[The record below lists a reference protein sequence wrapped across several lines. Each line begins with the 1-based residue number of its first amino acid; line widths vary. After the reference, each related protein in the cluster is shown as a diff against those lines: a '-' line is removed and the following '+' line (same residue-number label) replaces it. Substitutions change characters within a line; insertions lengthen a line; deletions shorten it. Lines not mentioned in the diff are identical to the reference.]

1 MTKKSQNQLLSV
13 LEEMTLFSHM
23 ALGSIETRTF
33 NNVPYVTWP
42 NGAPCVPVNQ
52 YILSLMERP
61 GRNGNRNL
69 STRGSKGG
77 TFGEYASKIS
87 HLVRYCYHSNID
99 FIHLTDSSFT
109 QFIDSLRDEK
119 SRIYPTSNKRTE
131 PTILAIGRVCLAF
144 LEFVGRLHENE
155 TFVAVGGTIRITM
168 HAFTIKY
175 RNGRSLKKE
184 FVHHHSLSLGGRVR
198 SIFPISDENIKRL
211 LDAVDRDSKSR
222 FIDSR
227 RKIMLLLLEHTGARR
242 GEISR
247 ILVKD
252 ILNALEMDEP
262 MLRLETWKQGV
273 SSQRFIPVHK
283 MVLSDIKKH
292 IEFMRRKIVKG
303 KVDDGFL
310 FISQTFAK
318 GISPDTITSEISL
331 LKKAAGI
338 KEKISPHMFR
348 HAFITNKFVQLIKQ
362 HELENPDQFR
372 QSLLSS
378 QTFITEVMMWT
389 GHKSAEAVER
399 YIHLAFKKVANYAAT
414 VSSVHLASAMLLF
427 DRKQRELLN
436 RLKAGL
442 AVEEYEAEVLEL
454 QRLRDED
461 FDIAGR
467 RVSSN

>member
-1 MTKKSQNQLLSV
+1 MTKTSQNQLFSL
-13 LEEMTLFSHM
+13 LEEVTLFSHM
-23 ALGSIETRTF
+23 ALGTIETRQF
-33 NNVPYVTWP
+33 NSIPFVLWP

-52 YILSLMERP
+52 YVLSLMERP

-87 HLVRYCYHSNID
+87 HLVRYCYHANLD
-99 FIHLTDSSFT
+99 FIHLTDSNFAE
-109 QFIDSLRDEK
+109 FIDSLRDEK

-131 PTILAIGRVCLAF
+131 PTILGIGRVCLAF
-144 LEFVGRLHENE
+144 LEFVGSVHENPS
-155 TFVAVGGTIRITM
+155 FVAVGGTIRITM
-168 HAFTIKY
+168 HSFTIKY
-175 RNGRSLKKE
+175 RNGRTLKKE

-211 LDAVDRDSKSR
+211 KDAIDSNPKSR
-222 FIDSR
+222 FIDFR
-227 RKIMLLLLEHTGARR
+227 RKMMLLLLEHTGARR

-247 ILVKD
+247 IRVTD
-252 ILNALEMDEP
+252 ILNALAMDDP

-273 SSQRFIPVHK
+273 SSERRIPIHK
-283 MVLSDIKKH
+283 MILSELEKFVDFI
-292 IEFMRRKIVKG
+292 RRKMVRG
-303 KVDDGFL
+303 KTDDGFL
-310 FISQTFAK
+310 FISQTLAK
-318 GISPDTITSEISL
+318 GISPDTITSEISF
-331 LKKAAGI
+331 LKRAAGI

-378 QTFITEVMMWT
+378 QNFITEVMMWT

-399 YIHLAFKKVANYAAT
+399 YIHLAFKKAANYAAT
-414 VSSVHLASAMLLF
+414 VSSVHLASAMQLF
-427 DRKQRELLN
+427 DSKQRELLS

-442 AVEEYEAEVLEL
+442 SIEEYEIELLEL

-461 FDIAGR
+461 FDIAR
-467 RVSSN
+467 RRGNSN

>member
-1 MTKKSQNQLLSV
+1 MTEKNKKQLFSILD
-13 LEEMTLFSHM
+13 EMTVYSHM
-23 ALGSIETRTF
+23 ALGKIETRTF
-33 NNVPYVTWP
+33 ASVPFVTWP

-52 YILSLMERP
+52 YILSMMERP

-87 HLVRYCYHSNID
+87 HLVRYCYHVNID
-99 FIHLTDSSFT
+99 FIHLTDSKFT
-109 QFIDSLRDEK
+109 EFIDSLRDER
-119 SRIYPTSNKRTE
+119 SPVYPTEKKRTE
-131 PTILAIGRVCLAF
+131 PTILGIGRVCLAF
-144 LEFVGRLHENE
+144 LEFVGRLHEHPS
-155 TFVAVGGTIRITM
+155 FVAIGGTIRITM
-168 HAFTIKY
+168 HAFTIKS
-175 RNGRSLKKE
+175 RNGRTLKKE
-184 FVHHHSLSLGGRVR
+184 FVHHHSLSLGGRTR
-198 SIFPISDENIKRL
+198 SIFPISDRNIKSL
-211 LDAVDRDSKSR
+211 KDAVDSHPKSR
-222 FIDSR
+222 FVDSR

-252 ILNALEMDEP
+252 ILEALELDEP

-273 SSQRFIPVHK
+273 SSQRLIPIHK
-283 MVLSDIKKH
+283 MILNDIKKH
-292 IEFMRRKIVKG
+292 IDFARRKVVKG

-318 GISPDTITSEISL
+318 GISPDTITSEISA
-331 LKKAAGI
+331 LKKDAGI

-362 HELENPDQFR
+362 HEIQNPDQFR

-378 QTFITEVMMWT
+378 KTFIIEVMMWT
-389 GHKSAEAVER
+389 GHKSAESVER

-414 VSSVHLASAMLLF
+414 VSSVHLASAMQLF
-427 DRKQRELLN
+427 DQKQRELLS
-436 RLKAGL
+436 RLKTDFSI
-442 AVEEYEAEVLEL
+442 EEYEVELLEL

-461 FDIAGR
+461 FEIAGR
-467 RVSSN
+467 RVSAN